1 MPMHH
6 ALRGHRIRTALAL
19 AAVLPGPA
27 LALDLVEFTFGSGT
41 GTDLAQTV
49 ATHLQASPVV
59 GRNSQGQ
66 PAPYQF
72 VDLGGG
78 NMAMQLKKS
87 DGGYWFDFTLTA
99 DPGWTF
105 QVNDAHFALRATNT
119 AGSSRNISAWPNAD
133 PKVTWYDAAGGDLN
147 VTDLGPGDFGWK
159 ATAWAAFAAR
169 TDLRTLRVTVSL
181 KGNSAGSLATF
192 DRVLLQGQL
201 LPVPEPPASLM
212 AVAGL
217 AVLTLCAR
225 TRRLTARRPA
235 PTAS

>member
-6 ALRGHRIRTALAL
+6 PLRGHGTRAALAL
-19 AAVLPGPA
+19 AAVWPAPA
-27 LALDLVEFTFGSGT
+27 LALDLVEFTFGSGA

-66 PAPYQF
+66 PAPHQF

-78 NMAMQLKKS
+78 NMAMQLKQS
-87 DGGYWFDFTLTA
+87 EGGYAFSFTLTA

-105 QVNDAHFALRATNT
+105 QVNDAHFALRTTNT
-119 AGSSRNISAWPNAD
+119 AGGNRNISVWPNAD
-133 PKVTWYDAAGGDLN
+133 PKVTWYDTAGGDLN

-159 ATAWAAFAAR
+159 GSAWAAFAAR
-169 TDLRTLRVTVSL
+169 SDLQTLRVTVSL
-181 KGNSAGSLATF
+181 KGNSAGSISTF

-201 LPVPEPPASLM
+201 LPVPEPPAALL
-212 AVAGL
+212 AAAGL
-217 AVLTLCAR
+217 AVLTLRVR
-225 TRRLTARRPA
+225 TRHLMARRPM

>member
-1 MPMHH
+1 MLQIH
-6 ALRGHRIRTALAL
+6 RGRCAGGFAALAL
-19 AAVLPGPA
+19 AMAMPVPA
-27 LALDLVEFTFGSGT
+27 LALDIVEFTFGNGT
-41 GTDLAQTV
+41 GTDQAQTV
-49 ATHLQASPVV
+49 ATHLQATPVV

-66 PAPYQF
+66 PAPHQF

-119 AGSSRNISAWPNAD
+119 AGSNRNISAWPNAD
-133 PKVTWYDAAGGDLN
+133 PKVTWYDTAGGDLN

-159 ATAWAAFAAR
+159 GTAWAAFAAR
-169 TDLRTLRVTVSL
+169 TDLQTLRITVSL
-181 KGNSAGSLATF
+181 KGNSGGSIATF

-201 LPVPEPPASLM
+201 LPVPEPPAALL
-212 AVAGL
+212 AAAGL
-217 AVLTLCAR
+217 AVLTLRAHIR
-225 TRRLTARRPA
+225 QVTAHRPA